1 MQAKNNMCDKTYVND
16 NRRQKRPRNKWAPE
30 QGSIDQRK
38 PHLRT
43 PSHERKQTRDI
54 TSFLCDIREYL
65 SITNQIHIIFTKSLK
80 TDNNIFPA

>member
-54 TSFLCDIREYL
+54 TSFLCGIRQYI

>member
-1 MQAKNNMCDKTYVND
+1 MQAENNMCDKTYVND

-43 PSHERKQTRDI
+43 PSHERKQTCDL
-54 TSFLCDIREYL
+54 TSLLCGIRQYI
-65 SITNQIHIIFTKSLK
+65 SITTQMHIIFTKSLK
-80 TDNNIFPA
+80 TDNNSFPA